1 MKAPYAAGAA
11 MRAAASYR
19 NADPLVGR
27 LQSVCISLSRVLDAL
42 DAAIAADQERRF
54 EDEWE
59 AVRTAI
65 GIIQTLDRT
74 LDMESGGEVARSLR
88 NSYQNSIRALHALVR
103 VADGAEG
110 YRRIRDGMAELRQAW
125 GSIRPEALTAGA

>member
-74 LDMESGGEVARSLR
+74 LDMESLGARLPDRFGTRTKIPSVRFTPWFALPMAPKVTGAFVTVWLNCGRPGARSG
-88 NSYQNSIRALHALVR
+88 Q
-103 VADGAEG
+103 
-110 YRRIRDGMAELRQAW
+110 RR
-125 GSIRPEALTAGA
+125 